1 MALNKYMHPRNKYK
15 NNPPDFATLAKKYP
29 DFAQYVTYNKSET
42 RGFINFKDPEAMRCL
57 TCTLLK
63 EDFGLEVEIPND
75 RLIPTLPLRLNYI
88 HWIEDLLQGMGEGTK
103 GAGDSGKVTGIDI
116 GAGACCI
123 YPLLGCTL
131 NGWNFLAT
139 EVDPTSYTY
148 AVNNVS
154 RNSKQDNITVKHV
167 QRDEGLLKVLDEDES
182 YFDFCMCN
190 PPFYANDMEA
200 QGLLPDRG
208 PERPLPSS
216 ISTASEAERVAS
228 GGEVGHVGRIIEE
241 SLQLQK
247 KIGFYTS
254 MLGKKSSLKPLKEML
269 KKNGIEN
276 FACTEFC
283 QGRTMRW
290 GIVWTFYQNC
300 TLPTSPL
307 QKKKSKPP
315 IKTVVPEKYLQH
327 LMKDAAQ
334 TGGMQNTRVQLVSSA
349 IKQMLGEL
357 QVPFQ
362 ECSPASPD
370 LGISLTLTPT
380 ENTWIHNRKRRRQK
394 SREGKEGQKP
404 AEQPLMLQF
413 DTVEQKEPVA
423 EHPTPNME
431 EEKMEHDG
439 SHVGEGGIS
448 VKGEDGESKKM
459 DTSDGAA
466 NGGTSPGK
474 RGASEVSG
482 SEELLFKSCLSISMI
497 DTGIVMEMAWLEGK
511 DKDGMNQLVC
521 YLKSQFNKV

>member
-15 NNPPDFATLAKKYP
+15 NNPPDFAVLAKKYP

-88 HWIEDLLQGMGEGTK
+88 HWIEDLLQGMDDVTK
-103 GAGDSGKVTGIDI
+103 EAGDSGKVTGIDI

-154 RNSKQDNITVKHV
+154 RNNKQDNITVKSV
-167 QRDEGLLKVLDEDES
+167 KRDEGLLKFLNEDES

-190 PPFYANDMEA
+190 PPFYANDLEA

-208 PERPLPSS
+208 SERPLPSS

-228 GGEVGHVGRIIEE
+228 GGEVGHVSRIILE
-241 SLQLQK
+241 SLQLQQR
-247 KIGFYTS
+247 IGFYTS

-269 KKNGIEN
+269 KENGIEN
-276 FACTEFC
+276 FTCTEFC

-290 GIVWTFYQNC
+290 GIVWTFHKDI

-315 IKTVVPEKYLQH
+315 IRTVVPEKYLQH
-327 LMKDAAQ
+327 LMKHAAQ

-349 IKQMLGEL
+349 IKQLLGEL

-362 ECSPASPD
+362 ECAPPSPD
-370 LGISLTLTPT
+370 HSISLTLTPT

-394 SREGKEGQKP
+394 SREAAEGLKHV
-404 AEQPLMLQF
+404 EQPLMLQF
-413 DTVEQKEPVA
+413 DTPEQKEQQ
-423 EHPTPNME
+423 PNTKME

-439 SHVGEGGIS
+439 SHVGEGGKS
-448 VKGEDGESKKM
+448 EKLDDTDSKKM
-459 DTSDGAA
+459 ETSDDAA
-466 NGGTSPGK
+466 NGTTSPGK
-474 RGASEVSG
+474 RGASEEAAH
-482 SEELLFKSCLSISMI
+482 EEFLFKACLSISMI
-497 DTGIVMEMAWLEGK
+497 DKGIVMEMGWLEGK

>member
-42 RGFINFKDPEAMRCL
+42 RGFINFKEPEAMRCL

-88 HWIEDLLQGMGEGTK
+88 HWIEDLLEGMGDVMK
-103 GAGDSGKVTGIDI
+103 AAGDSGKVTGIDI

-131 NGWNFLAT
+131 NSWNFLAT
-139 EVDPTSYTY
+139 EVDPTSFTY

-154 RNSKQDNITVKHV
+154 RNNKQDNITVKHV
-167 QRDEGLLKVLDEDES
+167 QRDEGLLKVLEEDETR
-182 YFDFCMCN
+182 YDFCMCN
-190 PPFYANDMEA
+190 PPFYANDLEA
-200 QGLLPDRG
+200 QGLMPDRG
-208 PERPLPSS
+208 SERPLPSS
-216 ISTASEAERVAS
+216 ISTASEAERVAC
-228 GGEVGHVGRIIEE
+228 GGEVGHVGRIILE
-241 SLQLQK
+241 SLQLQQR
-247 KIGFYTS
+247 IGFYTS

-269 KKNGIEN
+269 KEKGIEN

-290 GIVWTFYQNC
+290 GIVWTFHENF

-315 IKTVVPEKYLQH
+315 ITTVVPEKYLQH
-327 LMKDAAQ
+327 LMKHAAQ
-334 TGGMQNTRVQLVSSA
+334 TGGMQNTRVQLVSNA
-349 IKQMLGEL
+349 IKQLLGEL

-362 ECSPASPD
+362 ESAPPSPD
-370 LGISLTLTPT
+370 HRVSLTLTPT

-394 SREGKEGQKP
+394 SREAREGQKQV
-404 AEQPLMLQF
+404 EQPLLLQF
-413 DTVEQKEPVA
+413 DTEEQKEPMA
-423 EHPTPNME
+423 EQSTPNTE

-439 SHVGEGGIS
+439 SHVGEGGTP
-448 VKGEDGESKKM
+448 VKGNDADSKKM
-459 DTSDGAA
+459 ETTEGAA
-466 NGGTSPGK
+466 NGATSPGK
-474 RGASEVSG
+474 RGASEVSA
-482 SEELLFKSCLSISMI
+482 SEELLFKACLSISMI
-497 DTGIVMEMAWLEGK
+497 DKGIVMEMAWLEGK

-521 YLKSQFNKV
+521 YIKSQFTKV

>member
-15 NNPPDFATLAKKYP
+15 NNPPDFAVLAKKYP

-88 HWIEDLLQGMGEGTK
+88 HWIEDLLQGMDDVTK
-103 GAGDSGKVTGIDI
+103 EAGDSGKVTGIDI

-154 RNSKQDNITVKHV
+154 RNNKQDNITVKSV
-167 QRDEGLLKVLDEDES
+167 KRDEGLLKFLNEDES

-190 PPFYANDMEA
+190 PPFYANDLEA

-208 PERPLPSS
+208 SERPLPSS

-228 GGEVGHVGRIIEE
+228 GGEVGHVSRIILE
-241 SLQLQK
+241 SLQLQQR
-247 KIGFYTS
+247 IGFYTS

-269 KKNGIEN
+269 KENG
-276 FACTEFC
+276 
-283 QGRTMRW
+283 
-290 GIVWTFYQNC
+290 
-300 TLPTSPL
+300 
-307 QKKKSKPP
+307 KKKSKPP
-315 IKTVVPEKYLQH
+315 IRTVVPEKYLQH
-327 LMKDAAQ
+327 LMKHAAQ

-349 IKQMLGEL
+349 IKQLLGEL

-362 ECSPASPD
+362 ECAPPSPD
-370 LGISLTLTPT
+370 HSISLTLTPT

-394 SREGKEGQKP
+394 SREAAEGLKHV
-404 AEQPLMLQF
+404 EQPLMLQF
-413 DTVEQKEPVA
+413 DTPEQKEQQ
-423 EHPTPNME
+423 PNTKME

-439 SHVGEGGIS
+439 SHVGEGGKS
-448 VKGEDGESKKM
+448 EKLD
-459 DTSDGAA
+459 DTD
-466 NGGTSPGK
+466 
-474 RGASEVSG
+474 RASEEAAH
-482 SEELLFKSCLSISMI
+482 EEFLFKACLSISMI
-497 DTGIVMEMAWLEGK
+497 DKGIVMEMGWLEGK